1 MWEEGNYWKPS
12 AAYKDRKKLMLMLK
26 RIRLVNNINQ
36 RVIMKKLRWVM
47 NIYQRKVKEVEI
59 IIEVECEKV
68 EIINEAA
75 VEEVRTIKIQ
85 MKA

>member
-47 NIYQRKVKEVEI
+47 NIYQRKVREVEI
-59 IIEVECEKV
+59 IIEVECKKV

-85 MKA
+85 M